1 MSQFED
7 CFHFQIFKLVH
18 FQIKNMFNLRFLN
31 NLKQKLTTGNRGSIY
46 LNALP
51 ERYLSR
57 LDLEDLN
64 TLRPNSAE
72 EFIDLLTTKS
82 AFKFSLSTDR
92 IPEQESEKSAL
103 NTIFRRLTV
112 LAIENNDHFAEQ
124 GVKTFG
130 FGFPVLLYK
139 DPKDPSRVIKAPLFI
154 WYLDIERSFKRAN
167 EWVLTRE
174 EEFPI
179 IHNLVLSAFLRNNA
193 SVQLAPVDEQLL
205 ADAILDKE
213 EIAALVYKQLTQLNP
228 HNSANLKQ
236 NFRQALD
243 QPIQGIPSKQQLEQ
257 RPLNQAHVLWSGI
270 FGLFKSQKE
279 SIINDLDYFM
289 TNIEALQEKIEQKEQ
304 ETQIMEHCLAAVDL
318 DPSQQHLLH
327 VLEKGNNLVIQ
338 GPPGTGKSQTLT
350 GIISNILA
358 NKGTCLVVCE
368 KKTALEVVQQ
378 NLADI
383 GLGELTAIVE
393 DVYRDRQEVVHSVR
407 ERAQKQHDNYTV
419 YPSYLKLLKNCLAEI
434 EHLQALHQNQLQ
446 PLLEEYTW
454 ADLVNQFLDA
464 NELANKQAL
473 EVHLELEDF
482 SFDTNELELILDC
495 FEQAQVLLKPL
506 QTLDQAFNAIHSTH
520 FQAANSETAKLAIQ
534 RTLTTALRATQ
545 QAKNSILDTQEN
557 YHQQLEQHYQA
568 VYLKKLDQADALCQ
582 QVTFLLRENS
592 TEQRSLIKTA
602 QDLIQET
609 IHQYDDALEAHFETL
624 YTDKI
629 EGVDQVAT
637 LIKGE
642 LYGVVDAA
650 LETIKE
656 AKEDI
661 MAALYAYERLLE
673 QHFEDVYMQKMD
685 WLDEMVKTIEN
696 GLVES
701 PFYFNKNNGLFR
713 AILHGLG
720 TKYQQLEKDK
730 TAVLSRF
737 SALQKLHQK
746 HQYFS
751 FTFLATKDKKTFTFE
766 ALLSQLEAYREATDN
781 WHLQQNSIIQKEV
794 RELNS
799 RYSLKAVPYKE
810 EAQTI
815 NQHLSNFR
823 TKILRNKLIPL
834 EFKYSSLRLRDR
846 FDQLE
851 EIETDVQKIK
861 DGIEA
866 FVTQNEVN
874 WTTNTYEHG
883 AKEIANGVTFRTAFE
898 ALDQTHRKNRYFEHD
913 FIQLGRPSLLAD
925 YYAILEH
932 LTTYRTKVEAWYP
945 SRLPIIERYQAD
957 FKSKNLYPALAF
969 EPQIET
975 LEERLAVLLKTYNQ
989 AQLFKLP
996 FQVESHLF
1004 QAQLKEWQHLEEQLE
1019 TWRADFEHFQAETNK
1034 EWTNYEDTNTA
1045 IQPILTLEAL
1055 GENYAQFIAFHQQY
1069 NYFDFNFPAVQQPR
1083 NLLQEELIKNIQQ
1096 YRIWAHQWYH
1106 NRAEVIQH
1114 DIQALS
1120 PDNISRHVPLVAD
1133 IPSIAKDLQQFE
1145 VDFNT
1150 FQHFEANFSFK
1161 SILFKEQEAQLVEL
1175 EKQLLS
1181 LQGSF
1186 DNFDPYFNFRTYWQN
1201 LSKAQKASYKALAAV
1216 QPSDWTAT
1224 FTSWYLYAF
1233 LLKHQALIPDQH
1245 QYTVHKNLLLDY
1257 TEELKKML
1265 VAHSLRYWR
1274 AKQTEAIETFHQEKA
1289 PIKLH
1294 SLYNKRGNTGGRRT
1308 PLRKIIATDT
1318 DLFTSFFPVLLV
1330 SPSVC
1335 SAILPLEPDL
1345 FDVVIFDEASQLRLE
1360 DTFCALVRGRYK
1372 VVSGDSQQ
1380 MPPSDYFLSNT
1391 VLVNDDL
1398 EDETEETPI
1407 LVKESIDFLSHT
1419 ESLLE
1424 YALAEGS
1431 YKESFL
1437 EVHYRSKHPYLIDFS
1452 NAAFYGNRLAPMP
1465 NKESYTPID
1474 FFAVNGAYVNYT
1486 NPEEV
1491 EQIID
1496 YIVTVAQPHR
1506 GKSCPSVGIATFN
1519 IHQRNLILERIQ
1531 QRGVDNPRES
1541 TQLQKLFMNGLFV
1554 KNLENI
1560 QGDERDILIISTTFG
1575 LREDG
1580 SFIQNFGPINRQ
1592 KGYRLLNVIITR
1604 AKQKLAVFTS
1614 IPSNYYEQYR
1624 TAIQEKGNVGKA
1636 IFYAYLAY
1644 AKAIHE
1650 KDDASRKAILQLLQE
1665 HCLHQAFDD
1674 QLYSSNENAF
1684 KERVVNFLKQQFPN
1698 RVLVNYQYAGFNIP
1712 LLIKD
1717 EQGKPTW
1724 AFDFD
1729 TFHQYASE
1737 EAYCWDLFRAH
1748 HLTEFGFIYHRIWS
1762 KDWWE
1767 DADTAKEQLI
1777 EWIKSPLEN

>member
-1 MSQFED
+1 
-7 CFHFQIFKLVH
+7 
-18 FQIKNMFNLRFLN
+18 MFNLRFLN

-64 TLRPNSAE
+64 TLHPNLAE
-72 EFIDLLTTKS
+72 DFIDSLTTKG

-92 IPEQESEKSAL
+92 IIEQESEKAAL
-103 NTIFRRLTV
+103 NIIFRRLSV

-139 DPKDPSRVIKAPLFI
+139 DPKDPSRIIKAPMFI
-154 WYLDIERSFKRAN
+154 WYLDIERNYKRAN
-167 EWVLTRE
+167 EWVLTRQE
-174 EEFPI
+174 DFPI

-205 ADAILDKE
+205 ADAILDKD
-213 EIAALVYKQLTQLNP
+213 EISKLAYTQLTQLHP
-228 HNSANLKQ
+228 HHSADLEQ
-236 NFRQALD
+236 RFRQALD
-243 QPIQGIPSKQQLEQ
+243 EPIQGIPSRQQLEKM
-257 RPLNQAHVLWSGI
+257 PLNQATILWSGI

-289 TNIEALQEKIEQKEQ
+289 TNIEALQHKIEQKKQ
-304 ETQIMEHCLAAVDL
+304 QTQIMEHCLAAVDL

-327 VLEKGNNLVIQ
+327 LLEKGNNLVIQ

-350 GIISNILA
+350 GIISNVLA

-378 NLADI
+378 NLVDL
-383 GLGELTAIVE
+383 GLGELTVIIE
-393 DVYRDRQEVVHSVR
+393 DVYRDRQDVVHSVR
-407 ERAQKQHDNYTV
+407 ERAQKQHSTYKV

-434 EHLQALHQNQLQ
+434 EHLQTFHHNQLQ
-446 PLLEEYTW
+446 ALLEEHTW
-454 ADLVNQFLDA
+454 AELVNQFLDA
-464 NELANKQAL
+464 NEIASKQAL
-473 EVHLELEDF
+473 ERHLKLEDF
-482 SFDTNELELILDC
+482 SFDTNELEHILDC
-495 FEQAQVLLKPL
+495 FEQAQTLLTPL
-506 QTLDQAFNAIHSTH
+506 QTLDQPFNAIHSTH
-520 FQAANSETAKLAIQ
+520 FQVTNPETAKLAIQ
-534 RTLTTALRATQ
+534 RTLTTALRSTQQVKTSILATQ
-545 QAKNSILDTQEN
+545 KE
-557 YHQQLEQHYQA
+557 YHQQLEQHYQT
-568 VYLKKLDQADALCQ
+568 VYLEKLNQADALYQ
-582 QVTFLLRENS
+582 QVTFLLRNNNTQQLKLVKEAQN
-592 TEQRSLIKTA
+592 LIE
-602 QDLIQET
+602 ET
-609 IHQYDDALEAHFETL
+609 ISQYDAALVDHFETL
-624 YTDKI
+624 YANKI
-629 EGVDQVAT
+629 KGIDQVAT
-637 LIKGE
+637 LIKQD
-642 LYGVVDAA
+642 LYGTVDEA

-685 WLDEMVKTIEN
+685 WVDEMVQTIEA

-701 PFYFNKNNGLFR
+701 PFYFNKNKGFFR
-713 AILHGLG
+713 AILHGVG
-720 TKYQQLEKDK
+720 AKYKALEKDK
-730 TAVLSRF
+730 NTVLSRF
-737 SALQKLHQK
+737 SDLQKLHKK
-746 HQYFS
+746 HQYFD
-751 FTFLATKDKKTFTFE
+751 FTFLSTKDKSAFTFE
-766 ALLSQLEAYREATDN
+766 SLLSQLEAYREATDH
-781 WHLQQNSIIQKEV
+781 WHLQQNGIIQKEV

-810 EAQTI
+810 EAQSI

-823 TKILRNKLIPL
+823 SKILRNKLITL
-834 EFKYSSLRLRDR
+834 EFKYRSLRLRDR

-851 EIETDVQKIK
+851 EIETGVQKIK
-861 DGIEA
+861 EGIKA
-866 FVTQNEVN
+866 FVTKNEVS
-874 WTTNTYEHG
+874 WTTNTYDHE
-883 AKEIANGVTFRTAFE
+883 AKEIAAGTNLRTAFE
-898 ALDQTHRKNRYFEHD
+898 DLDQVHGQNRYFEHS
-913 FIQLGRPSLLAD
+913 FIKLGRPSKLAD

-932 LTTYRTKVEAWYP
+932 LTAYRTKVEAWYP
-945 SRLPIIERYQAD
+945 SRLPMIKRYQNNLNL
-957 FKSKNLYPALAF
+957 KNSYPPLAF

-975 LEERLAVLLKTYNQ
+975 LTQRLDALLNTYNQ
-989 AQLFKLP
+989 EQLFNLP
-996 FQVESHLF
+996 FQVESNLF
-1004 QAQLKEWQHLEEQLE
+1004 QEQLNEWKDLETQLENWGSNFEYFQIETTKEW
-1019 TWRADFEHFQAETNK
+1019 ADYVA
-1034 EWTNYEDTNTA
+1034 TNTV
-1045 IQPILTLEAL
+1045 IEPVLTLEAL
-1055 GENYAQFIAFHQQY
+1055 GNNYQQFITFHQQY
-1069 NYFDFNFPAVQQPR
+1069 NYFDFNFPVIQQSR
-1083 NLLQEELIKNIQQ
+1083 NLLQQDTIKNIQQ
-1096 YRIWAHQWYH
+1096 YRIWAHQWYQ
-1106 NRAEVIQH
+1106 NRGATIQH
-1114 DIQALS
+1114 HMQELS
-1120 PDNISRHVPLVAD
+1120 PENLSTHVPLATD
-1133 IPSIAKDLQQFE
+1133 IPSIAESIQQFE
-1145 VDFNT
+1145 VDFNA
-1150 FQHFEANFSFK
+1150 FKHLEANFSFK
-1161 SILFKEQEAQLVEL
+1161 NDLFKNQETQLVQL
-1175 EKQLLS
+1175 EEQLLS

-1186 DNFDPYFNFRTYWQN
+1186 DNFDAYYNFRVYWQN
-1201 LSKAQKASYKALAAV
+1201 LTKAQQEAYKALALV
-1216 QPSDWTAT
+1216 QADDWAAT

-1233 LLKHQALIPDQH
+1233 LLKHQALIPDQ
-1245 QYTVHKNLLLDY
+1245 QKYTQHKNLLLDY

-1274 AKQTEAIETFHQEKA
+1274 SKQTKAIETFHQEKA

-1294 SLYNKRGNTGGRRT
+1294 SLYNKRGRTGGKRT

-1318 DLFTSFFPVLLV
+1318 DLFTSFFPILLV

-1360 DTFCALVRGRYK
+1360 DTFCALIRGRYK

-1398 EDETEETPI
+1398 EQETEATPI

-1424 YALAEGS
+1424 YALAEGN

-1465 NKESYTPID
+1465 NKEAYTPID
-1474 FFAVNGAYVNYT
+1474 FFAVNGSYVNYT

-1496 YIVTVAQPHR
+1496 YIINIAQPHR

-1531 QRGVDNPRES
+1531 QRGVENSRDS

-1614 IPSNYYEQYR
+1614 IPSRYYEQYR

-1644 AKAIHE
+1644 AKAVYE

-1665 HCLHQAFDD
+1665 HCLRKAFNDK
-1674 QLYSSNENAF
+1674 LYSSNENAF
-1684 KERVVNFLKQQFPN
+1684 KERVANFLKQHFPN
-1698 RVLVNYQYAGFNIP
+1698 RVFINYQYAGFEIP

-1717 EQGKPTW
+1717 EEGKPRW

-1737 EAYCWDLFRAH
+1737 EAYCWDLFRTH

-1767 DADTAKEQLI
+1767 DADAAKEQLL
-1777 EWIKSPLEN
+1777 EWIKSPLEI

>member
-1 MSQFED
+1 
-7 CFHFQIFKLVH
+7 
-18 FQIKNMFNLRFLN
+18 MFNLRFLN

-64 TLRPNSAE
+64 TLHPNLAE
-72 EFIDLLTTKS
+72 DFIDLLTTKS
-82 AFKFSLSTDR
+82 AFQLSLSTDR
-92 IPEQESEKSAL
+92 VIEQESEKSAL
-103 NTIFRRLTV
+103 NTIFRRLSV

-130 FGFPVLLYK
+130 FGFPILLYQ
-139 DPKDPSRVIKAPLFI
+139 DLKDPSRIIKAPLFI
-154 WYLDIERSFKRAN
+154 WYLDIERNYKRAN
-167 EWVLTRE
+167 EWVLTRQDD
-174 EEFPI
+174 FPI

-205 ADAILDKE
+205 EDAILDKD
-213 EIAALVYKQLTQLNP
+213 EIAHLTYAQLAQLYP
-228 HNSANLKQ
+228 HHPADLEQ
-236 NFRQALD
+236 RFRAALD
-243 QPIQGIPSKQQLEQ
+243 QPIQAIPSRQQLEKM
-257 RPLNQAHVLWSGI
+257 PLNQANILWSGI

-289 TNIEALQEKIEQKEQ
+289 TNIEALQDKIEQKKQ
-304 ETQIMEHCLAAVDL
+304 EHQVMEHCLAAVDL

-350 GIISNILA
+350 GIISNTLA

-378 NLADI
+378 NLVDL
-383 GLGELTAIVE
+383 GLGELTVIIE
-393 DVYRDRQEVVHSVR
+393 DVYRDRQDVVHSVR
-407 ERAQKQHDNYTV
+407 ERAQKQHSTYKV
-419 YPSYLKLLKNCLAEI
+419 YPSYLKLLKNCLEEI
-434 EHLQALHQNQLQ
+434 QHLQTFHHHQLQ
-446 PLLEEYTW
+446 PLLEEHTW
-454 ADLVNQFLDA
+454 AELVNQFLNA

-473 EVHLELEDF
+473 EKHLKLEYF
-482 SFDTNELELILDC
+482 SFDTNELEHILDC
-495 FEQAQVLLKPL
+495 FEQSEVLLKPL
-506 QTLDQAFNAIHSTH
+506 QTLDQPFNVLHSSH
-520 FQAANSETAKLAIQ
+520 FQDRSSDAAKLAIQ
-534 RTLTTALRATQ
+534 RSLTTALRNTQ
-545 QAKNSILDTQEN
+545 QAKTSILTAQKN
-557 YHQQLEQHYQA
+557 YQQQLEEHYQS
-568 VYLKKLDQADALCQ
+568 VYLKKLNQADALYQ
-582 QVTFLLRENS
+582 QVAFLLHKNN
-592 TEQRSLIKTA
+592 TAQLSLVKTA
-602 QDLIQET
+602 QGLIQDTISQYNET
-609 IHQYDDALEAHFETL
+609 LVHHFEGL
-624 YTDKI
+624 YASKI
-629 EGVDQVAT
+629 EGIDQVAT
-637 LIKGE
+637 LIKDE
-642 LYGVVDAA
+642 LYGAVDEA

-673 QHFEDVYMQKMD
+673 QHFEAVYMQKMD
-685 WLDEMVKTIEN
+685 WLDEMVETIEA

-701 PFYFNKNNGLFR
+701 PFYFNKNKGFFR
-713 AILHGLG
+713 AILHGVG
-720 TKYQQLEKDK
+720 AKYKALEQDK
-730 TAVLSRF
+730 LAVLSRF
-737 SALQKLHQK
+737 GELQKLHKK
-746 HQYFS
+746 HQYFD
-751 FTFLATKDKKTFTFE
+751 FTFLSTKDKKTFTFE
-766 ALLSQLEAYREATDN
+766 ALLSQLEAYREATDH
-781 WHLQQNSIIQKEV
+781 WHLQQHRIIQKEV

-810 EAQTI
+810 EAQSI

-823 TKILRNKLIPL
+823 SKILRNKLITL

-851 EIETDVQKIK
+851 EIERGVQKIK
-861 DGIEA
+861 DGINDFVSNNEA
-866 FVTQNEVN
+866 N
-874 WTTNTYEHG
+874 WATNTYQHG
-883 AKEIANGVTFRTAFE
+883 AKEVAEGATFRTAFE
-898 ALDQTHRKNRYFEHD
+898 DLDQVHSKNRYFEHD
-913 FIQLGRPSLLAD
+913 FIKLGRPSKLAD

-932 LTTYRTKVEAWYP
+932 LTAYRTKVETWYP
-945 SRLPIIERYQAD
+945 SRLPIIENYQNK
-957 FKSKNLYPALAF
+957 FNLKNSYPALAF
-969 EPQIET
+969 EPQLKIVTQE
-975 LEERLAVLLKTYNQ
+975 LDHLLKTYNQ
-989 AQLFKLP
+989 EQLFSLP
-996 FQVESHLF
+996 FQVEGHLF
-1004 QAQLKEWQHLEEQLE
+1004 QEQLKEWQDLETHLEA
-1019 TWRADFEHFQAETNK
+1019 WRTNFEHFQVETNK
-1034 EWTNYEDTNTA
+1034 EWTNYVDTNTVME
-1045 IQPILTLEAL
+1045 PVLTLEAL
-1055 GENYAQFIAFHQQY
+1055 GDNYQQFIAFHQQY
-1069 NYFDFNFPAVQQPR
+1069 NYFDFSFPVIQQTR
-1083 NLLQEELIKNIQQ
+1083 NLLQQDMIKHLQQ

-1106 NRAEVIQH
+1106 NRAAVIQH
-1114 DIQALS
+1114 HLQAFS
-1120 PDNISRHVPLVAD
+1120 PDNVSPYVPLLTD
-1133 IPSIAKDLQQFE
+1133 IPTIAKSLEQFE
-1145 VDFNT
+1145 LDFNN
-1150 FQHFEANFSFK
+1150 FQHLEANFSFENR
-1161 SILFKEQEAQLVEL
+1161 LFRTQERQLAEL
-1175 EKQLLS
+1175 EEQLLS
-1181 LQGSF
+1181 LQGAF
-1186 DNFDPYFNFRTYWQN
+1186 DNFEAYYNFRVYWQH
-1201 LSKAQKASYKALAAV
+1201 LSKAQQEAYKALAAV
-1216 QPSDWTAT
+1216 EANDWAAT

-1233 LLKHQALIPDQH
+1233 LLKHQALIPDQ
-1245 QYTVHKNLLLDY
+1245 QTYSQHKNLLLDY

-1274 AKQTEAIETFHQEKA
+1274 SKQTKAIETFHQEKA

-1294 SLYNKRGNTGGRRT
+1294 SLYNKRGHTGGKRT

-1335 SAILPLEPDL
+1335 SSILPLEPDL

-1360 DTFCALVRGRYK
+1360 DTFCALIRGRYK

-1391 VLVNDDL
+1391 VLVHDDV
-1398 EDETEETPI
+1398 EDEKEATPI

-1424 YALAEGS
+1424 YALAEGN

-1452 NAAFYGNRLAPMP
+1452 NAAFYGNRLTPMP

-1474 FFAVNGAYVNYT
+1474 FFAVNGSYVNYT

-1496 YIVTVAQPHR
+1496 YMIRIAQPHR

-1531 QRGVDNPRES
+1531 QRGVDNSRES
-1541 TQLQKLFMNGLFV
+1541 RQLQKLFMNGLFV

-1614 IPSNYYEQYR
+1614 IPARYYEQYR

-1650 KDDASRKAILQLLQE
+1650 QDEASRKAILQLLQE
-1665 HCLHQAFDD
+1665 HCLRQAFEDR
-1674 QLYSSNENAF
+1674 LYSPNENAF
-1684 KERVVNFLKQQFPN
+1684 KERVANFLKAHFPN
-1698 RVLVNYQYAGFNIP
+1698 RVFVNYQYAGFNIP

-1717 EQGKPTW
+1717 EAGKPTW

-1737 EAYCWDLFRAH
+1737 EAYCWDLFRSH

-1767 DADTAKEQLI
+1767 DADAAKEQLI
-1777 EWIKSPLEN
+1777 EWISSSS

>member
-1 MSQFED
+1 
-7 CFHFQIFKLVH
+7 
-18 FQIKNMFNLRFLN
+18 MFNLRFLN

-64 TLRPNSAE
+64 TLRPHLAKD
-72 EFIDLLTTKS
+72 FIDLLTTKS
-82 AFKFSLSTDR
+82 AFQCSLSSNR
-92 IPEQESEKSAL
+92 IVEQESEKTAL

-130 FGFPVLLYK
+130 FGFPILLYK
-139 DPKDPSRVIKAPLFI
+139 DPNDPKRVIKAPLFI
-154 WYLDIERSFKRAN
+154 WYLDIERNFKRAN
-167 EWVLTRE
+167 EWILTGKE
-174 EEFPI
+174 DFPI
-179 IHNLVLSAFLRNNA
+179 LNNPILSAFLRNNA
-193 SVQLAPVDEQLL
+193 SVQLASLSDDLL
-205 ADAILDKE
+205 ADAILDKN
-213 EIAALVYKQLTQLNP
+213 EIADLTYQQFTQLYP
-228 HNSANLKQ
+228 HHSDDLKQ
-236 NFRQALD
+236 KFRAALE
-243 QPIQGIPSKQQLEQ
+243 QPIQKMPSRQQVEKM
-257 RPLNQAHVLWSGI
+257 PLNEATVLWSGV

-289 TNIEALQEKIEQKEQ
+289 TNIESLQSKIEQREQ
-304 ETQIMEHCLAAVDL
+304 STQMMEHCLAAVDL

-327 VLEKGNNLVIQ
+327 LLEKGNNLVIQ

-350 GIISNILA
+350 GIISNVLA

-378 NLADI
+378 NLMDL
-383 GLGELTAIVE
+383 GLGELTAIIE

-407 ERAQKQHDNYTV
+407 ERAQKQHGNYKV

-434 EHLQALHQNQLQ
+434 EHLQTLHKNQLQ
-446 PLLEEYTW
+446 PLLEEHTW

-464 NELANKQAL
+464 NELANKEAL
-473 EVHLELEDF
+473 EIHLKLEDF
-482 SFDTNELELILDC
+482 NFDTNELEHVLDC
-495 FEQAQVLLKPL
+495 FEQAQLLLTPL
-506 QTLDQAFNAIHSTH
+506 QTLQQPFNAIHSAH
-520 FQAANSETAKLAIQ
+520 FQTANSETAKLAIQ

-545 QAKNSILDTQEN
+545 QAKSTLLDSQEK
-557 YHQQLEQHYQA
+557 YQQQLEEHYQT
-568 VYLKKLDQADALCQ
+568 VYSKKLDQADILCQ
-582 QVTFLLRENS
+582 QITFLLQKNSNKQLKLVQSAQTLLQEN
-592 TEQRSLIKTA
+592 IKHYK
-602 QDLIQET
+602 E
-609 IHQYDDALEAHFETL
+609 ALVAHFESL
-624 YTDKI
+624 YSDKI
-629 EGVDQVAT
+629 KGIDQVAT

-642 LYGVVDAA
+642 LYGAVDEA

-685 WLDEMVKTIEN
+685 WLDEMVKTIEA
-696 GLVES
+696 GLAES
-701 PFYFNKNNGLFR
+701 PFYFNKNKGLFR
-713 AILHGLG
+713 AILHGVG
-720 TKYQQLEKDK
+720 AKYKKLEQDK

-737 SALQKLHQK
+737 TELQKLHKK
-746 HQYFS
+746 HQYFK
-751 FTFLATKDKKTFTFE
+751 FTFLSTKDKKAFTFE
-766 ALLSQLEAYREATDN
+766 SLLSQLEAYREATDN
-781 WHLQQNSIIQKEV
+781 WHLQQNTIIQKEV

-810 EAQTI
+810 EAQSI
-815 NQHLSNFR
+815 NQHLSTFR
-823 TKILRNKLIPL
+823 TKILRNKLITL
-834 EFKYSSLRLRDR
+834 EFKYRSLRLRDR

-851 EIETDVQKIK
+851 EIEIGVQKIK
-861 DGIEA
+861 NGIQA
-866 FVTQNEVN
+866 FVHKNEVN
-874 WTTNTYEHG
+874 WATNTYEHG
-883 AKEIANGVTFRTAFE
+883 AKEIADGVTFRTAFE
-898 ALDQTHRKNRYFEHD
+898 ALDQTHRQNRYFEHE
-913 FIQLGRPSLLAD
+913 FIKLGRPSKLAN
-925 YYAILEH
+925 YYVILEH
-932 LTTYRTKVEAWYP
+932 LTTYRAKVEAWYP
-945 SRLPIIERYQAD
+945 SRLPIIERYQST
-957 FKSKNLYPALAF
+957 FTKKGLYLPLAF

-975 LEERLAVLLKTYNQ
+975 LEQKLDSLLKTYNQ
-989 AQLFKLP
+989 EQLFKLP
-996 FQVESHLF
+996 FQIESHLYEE
-1004 QAQLKEWQHLEEQLE
+1004 QLKEWQNLETQLDNWVANFENFQLE
-1019 TWRADFEHFQAETNK
+1019 IKQEWRH
-1034 EWTNYEDTNTA
+1034 YVDTNS
-1045 IQPILTLEAL
+1045 IVEPIFTLEAL
-1055 GENYAQFIAFHQQY
+1055 GDAYSQFIAFHQTY
-1069 NYFDFNFPAVQQPR
+1069 NYFDFSFPVPQQTR
-1083 NLLQEELIKNIQQ
+1083 NLLQQEVIKSIQQ
-1096 YRIWAHQWYH
+1096 YRIWTHQWYH
-1106 NRAEVIQH
+1106 NRSEVIQH
-1114 DIQALS
+1114 ELQLLS
-1120 PDNISRHVPLVAD
+1120 PDHISPHVPLLAD
-1133 IPSIAKDLQQFE
+1133 MPSIAQGLQQFAAE
-1145 VDFNT
+1145 FNA
-1150 FQHFEANFSFK
+1150 FQHLEAKFSFT
-1161 SILFKEQEAQLVEL
+1161 SLRFKDQEVQLGEL
-1175 EKQLLS
+1175 EEELLV
-1181 LQGSF
+1181 LQASF
-1186 DNFDPYFNFRTYWQN
+1186 DNFDAYYNFRTYWQN
-1201 LSKAQKASYKALAAV
+1201 LSKAQQASYEALAAV
-1216 QPSDWTAT
+1216 QPKNWAAS

-1233 LLKHQALIPDQH
+1233 LLKHQALIPDQQ
-1245 QYTVHKNLLLDY
+1245 QYTLHKNLLLEY
-1257 TEELKKML
+1257 SEELKKML

-1294 SLYNKRGNTGGRRT
+1294 SLYNKRGHTGGRRT
-1308 PLRKIIATDT
+1308 PLRKIISTDT
-1318 DLFTSFFPVLLV
+1318 NLFTSFFPVLLV

-1398 EDETEETPI
+1398 EEETEATPI

-1424 YALAEGS
+1424 YALAEGN

-1465 NKESYTPID
+1465 NQEAYAAIN
-1474 FFAVNGAYVNYT
+1474 FFAVNGAYLNYT

-1496 YIVTVAQPHR
+1496 YIINIAKPYR

-1531 QRGVDNPRES
+1531 ERGVDNPKES
-1541 TQLQKLFMNGLFV
+1541 AQLQKLFMNGLFV

-1560 QGDERDILIISTTFG
+1560 QGDERDVLIISTTFG

-1614 IPSNYYEQYR
+1614 IPSKYYEQYR

-1644 AKAIHE
+1644 AKAVHE
-1650 KDDASRKAILQLLQE
+1650 NDEASRKAILQLLQE
-1665 HCLHQAFDD
+1665 HCLHKKLNE

-1684 KERVVNFLKQQFPN
+1684 KERVANFLKAHFPN

-1717 EQGKPTW
+1717 EQGQPKW
-1724 AFDFD
+1724 VFDFD
-1729 TFHQYASE
+1729 TFHQYPSE
-1737 EAYCWDLFRAH
+1737 EAYCWDLFRSH

-1767 DADTAKEQLI
+1767 DADAAKEQLI
-1777 EWIKSPLEN
+1777 KWIKSPLEG